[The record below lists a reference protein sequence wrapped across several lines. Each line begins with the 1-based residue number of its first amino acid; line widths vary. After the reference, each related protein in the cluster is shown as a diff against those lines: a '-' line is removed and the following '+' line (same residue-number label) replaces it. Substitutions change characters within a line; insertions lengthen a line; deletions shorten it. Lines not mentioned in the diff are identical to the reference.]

1 MGFLDTL
8 KSLFGGAKAKA
19 EQAMGQYQGHPGQGQ
34 QGYPPGPPGQY
45 QGPPGQ
51 YQGQPGYPGQPGQY
65 PPPPGQYQGPPGQY
79 QGHGHDHGHDHGHH
93 GHAHHEEPEAE
104 AGDDEAFDTAG
115 FNPDDEDSFFNA
127 VLHMESEGMHG
138 GTDESRA
145 EIMARFGIRDR
156 SHWQTVKDS
165 VYSLLA
171 RKHGSFEEVSQRE
184 VNWRM
189 GQMQRHQQ
197 AHTARAAASGELNPV
212 EGISLEKWAAM
223 NAAIVSGASL
233 EDLLKSN
240 GLDQGKWE
248 RASAEWN
255 ARMARDTTFAITTVY
270 GNAFQA
276 ASQGKYGNYAREAN
290 AARAANR
297 ELAMEPP
304 MTIEQYWE
312 ILYEQD
318 YGSKQGK
325 NPVEVLKSCNLTIV
339 DWTDLSSFMG
349 YYMNRTVTRNH
360 QQFNAMHERVKAKFA
375 AKYPGVVSDV
385 DIKF

>member
-1 MGFLDTL
+1 MGFLDKL
-8 KSLFGGAKAKA
+8 KGIFGGAKAKA
-19 EQAMGQYQGHPGQGQ
+19 EQAMGHGQASHDHSGHDHS
-34 QGYPPGPPGQY
+34 
-45 QGPPGQ
+45 
-51 YQGQPGYPGQPGQY
+51 
-65 PPPPGQYQGPPGQY
+65 
-79 QGHGHDHGHDHGHH
+79 GHGHDHSSAPSQAAAPEESHD
-93 GHAHHEEPEAE
+93 EPSV
-104 AGDDEAFDTAG
+104 DVAG
-115 FNPDDEDSFFNA
+115 FDVDDEDSFFNA
-127 VLHMESEGMHG
+127 VQHMESEGMFG

-145 EIMARFGIRDR
+145 EIMSRFGIRDR
-156 SHWQTVKDS
+156 SHWHTVKDS
-165 VYSLLA
+165 VYQQLA

-184 VNWRM
+184 VNWRS

-197 AHTARAAASGELNPV
+197 GVTAKAAASGELNPV
-212 EGISLEKWAAM
+212 EGIGLEKWAAM

-290 AARAANR
+290 AARTGNR
-297 ELAMEPP
+297 EMTMEPP

-312 ILYEQD
+312 ILLEQD

-325 NPVEVLKSCNLTIV
+325 NPVEVLKASGLTIV

-349 YYMNRTVTRNH
+349 YYMNRTVVRNH
-360 QQFNAMHERVKAKFA
+360 KQFVEICERVKAKVA
-375 AKYPGVVSDV
+375 AKYPGVTTDV
-385 DIKF
+385 DIAF

>member
-1 MGFLDTL
+1 MGFLDKL

-19 EQAMGQYQGHPGQGQ
+19 EQMTGHG
-34 QGYPPGPPGQY
+34 
-45 QGPPGQ
+45 
-51 YQGQPGYPGQPGQY
+51 
-65 PPPPGQYQGPPGQY
+65 
-79 QGHGHDHGHDHGHH
+79 GHDHGHGGHDHGGHDHGHG
-93 GHAHHEEPEAE
+93 GHDHDHDHDHDED
-104 AGDDEAFDTAG
+104 AGGGGGGEVFDLAG
-115 FNPDDEDSFFNA
+115 FNPDDEEAFFNA
-127 VLHMESEGMHG
+127 VQHMESEGMFG

-145 EIMARFGIRDR
+145 EIMSRYGIRDR
-156 SHWQTVKDS
+156 SHWQNVKDS
-165 VYSLLA
+165 VYSVLA
-171 RKHGSFEEVSQRE
+171 RKHGSIEEVSQRE
-184 VNWRM
+184 MNWRM

-197 AHTARAAASGELNPV
+197 QQTANAAASGELNPV
-212 EGISLEKWAAM
+212 EGLTLEKWAAM
-223 NAAIVSGASL
+223 NAAIVGGASP
-233 EDLLKSN
+233 EDLLKAN
-240 GLDQGKWE
+240 GLDQGRWE

-318 YGSKQGK
+318 YGSKQGR
-325 NPVEVLKSCNLTIV
+325 NPIEVLKASGLTVV
-339 DWTDLSSFMG
+339 DWTDLSAFMG
-349 YYMNRTVTRNH
+349 YLINRTAVRNW
-360 QQFNAMHERVKAKFA
+360 QQFNAMHEQVKAKFA
-375 AKYPGVVSDV
+375 AKYPGVTSDL

>member
-1 MGFLDTL
+1 MGFLDAL

-19 EQAMGQYQGHPGQGQ
+19 EQAMGQMQGHGQGHPGQYQGHPGQF
-34 QGYPPGPPGQY
+34 
-45 QGPPGQ
+45 
-51 YQGQPGYPGQPGQY
+51 
-65 PPPPGQYQGPPGQY
+65 QGPPGQY
-79 QGHGHDHGHDHGHH
+79 QGHPGQFQGPPGQYQGHPGQFQGQGHDHGHH
-93 GHAHHEEPEAE
+93 GHAHHEEPQEE
-104 AGDDEAFDTAG
+104 EQEAFDTAG
-115 FNPDDEDSFFNA
+115 FNPEDEESFFNA
-127 VLHMESEGMHG
+127 VLHMESEGMYG

-156 SHWQTVKDS
+156 MHWQTVKDS
-165 VYSLLA
+165 VYSVLA
-171 RKHGSFEEVSQRE
+171 RRHGSFEEVSQRE
-184 VNWRM
+184 MNWRM
-189 GQMQRHQQ
+189 GQMQRQQ
-197 AHTARAAASGELNPV
+197 QQHTARAAASGELNPV
-212 EGISLEKWAAM
+212 EGITLEKWAAM

-304 MTIEQYWE
+304 MSIEQYWE

-325 NPVEVLKSCNLTIV
+325 NPVDVLKSCNLTIV
-339 DWTDLSSFMG
+339 DWTDLSAFMG
-349 YYMNRTVTRNH
+349 YYMNRTVVRNW

-375 AKYPGVVSDV
+375 AKYPGVTSDV

>member
-1 MGFLDTL
+1 MGFLDAL

-19 EQAMGQYQGHPGQGQ
+19 EQAMGQAGFGQPGQFQGHPGPPGQFQGQHPGQFQGQHPGQFQGHPGQFQGQ
-34 QGYPPGPPGQY
+34 HPGQF
-45 QGPPGQ
+45 
-51 YQGQPGYPGQPGQY
+51 QGQHPGHHQ
-65 PPPPGQYQGPPGQY
+65 
-79 QGHGHDHGHDHGHH
+79 GHDHDHD
-93 GHAHHEEPEAE
+93 EDD
-104 AGDDEAFDTAG
+104 GDSGSSDEAFDLAG
-115 FNPDDEDSFFNA
+115 FNPDDEESFFNA
-127 VLHMESEGMHG
+127 VLHMDSEGMHG

-156 SHWQTVKDS
+156 MHWQTVRDS
-165 VYSLLA
+165 VNSALA
-171 RKHGSFEEVSQRE
+171 RKYGSYEEVGQRE
-184 VNWRM
+184 INWRM

-197 AHTARAAASGELNPV
+197 QQTARAAASGEMNPV
-212 EGISLEKWAAM
+212 EGIGLEKWAAM

-233 EDLLKSN
+233 EDLLRSN
-240 GLDQGKWE
+240 GIDQGKWE

-304 MTIEQYWE
+304 MSIEQYWE

-318 YGSKQGK
+318 YGSKQGR
-325 NPVEVLKSCNLTIV
+325 NPVEVLKSCGLTIV
-339 DWTDLSSFMG
+339 DWTDLGSFMG
-349 YYMNRTVTRNH
+349 YYMNRTVTRNW
-360 QQFNAMHERVKAKFA
+360 QQFEAMHERVKAKFA
-375 AKYPGVVSDV
+375 AKYPGVTSDV